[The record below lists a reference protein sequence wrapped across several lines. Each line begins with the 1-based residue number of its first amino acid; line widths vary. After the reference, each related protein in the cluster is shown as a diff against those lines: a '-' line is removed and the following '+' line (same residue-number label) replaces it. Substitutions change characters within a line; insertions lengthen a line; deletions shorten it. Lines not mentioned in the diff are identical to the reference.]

1 MSAGQ
6 SSYDA
11 VMKAHL
17 GTDRGAY
24 EDLSYMPVFRG
35 SGIFYAVVDEVV
47 TTKVAFLH
55 YWREKNNIAELG
67 LLITLRDATGNKV
80 ARRYLKI
87 NEMAYDFDVR
97 DLIPPQKRF
106 TGSIEL
112 EVFSTEDL
120 KFQFP
125 GFTVFYQT
133 ARGVSYVHTNQRVY
147 NSAEDR
153 ARGESLNPWQGGFDI
168 DTAQHD
174 PFLFLVNGPVPVENG
189 EAELIVLN
197 AAGREMRRI
206 LPLGSVPAYGTKDIR
221 LRQIDGVVEFLGDTP
236 GTCKINLPF
245 DDIHLRLAVGNALQ
259 DQSWL
264 SITHSYFDAV
274 THNEYYDSASLPAD
288 IYPAFVPFALM
299 EGIDLD
305 LVLYPILARCE
316 LELELQCF
324 GADGRPRTAIRLNSY
339 TSPDD
344 GLRRLDI
351 RSLLT
356 QHKVEVTSGLCV
368 LQISSRNG
376 KIPTRITYGLNYRLG
391 EKLGTNISSSAYMAK
406 SWGARGRSW
415 RWGPLAIQQGGRNKV
430 AVIGFRKEK
439 TFDEPVEFAVT
450 LHNRSGMVARQS
462 FTMPAN
468 SCSIIEAEDM
478 LAATGYRTQDG
489 EILWYVVESKSA
501 SLDAVQIALSADGFI
516 GGDHCF

>member
-11 VMKAHL
+11 VIKAHL
-17 GTDRGAY
+17 GTNRGAY
-24 EDLSYMPVFRG
+24 EDLSYMPVFRS
-35 SGIFYAVVDEVV
+35 SGIFYAIVDETV
-47 TTKVAFLH
+47 TTRVAFLH

-67 LLITLRDATGNKV
+67 LLITLRDAAGNKV
-80 ARRYLKI
+80 TRHYLKI
-87 NEMAYDFDVR
+87 SEMAYDFDVR
-97 DLIPPQKRF
+97 HFVPPHTRF

-153 ARGESLNPWQGGFDI
+153 DRSQSLNPWQGGFDI
-168 DTAQHD
+168 DTARHD
-174 PFLFLVNGPVPVENG
+174 PFLFLVNGPVPVSNG
-189 EAELIVLN
+189 EAELILLN
-197 AAGREMRRI
+197 AAGREMRRT
-206 LPLGSVPAYGTKDIR
+206 LPLGYIPAYGTQDIR
-221 LRQIDGVVEFLGDTP
+221 LRQIDGIAEFLGDRP

-245 DDIHLRLAVGNALQ
+245 DDIHLRLAVGNALT

-264 SITHSYFDAV
+264 SVTHSYFDAV
-274 THNEYYDSASLPAD
+274 THNEYYDSTSLPAD
-288 IYPAFVPFALM
+288 IYPAFIPFSLM
-299 EGIDLD
+299 DGIDLD
-305 LVLYPILARCE
+305 LVLYPILARCK
-316 LELELQCF
+316 LELALQCF
-324 GADGRPRTAIRLNSY
+324 GAEGRPRAVIDLNSY
-339 TSPDD
+339 SSPDD
-344 GLRRLDI
+344 GIRRLDI
-351 RSLLT
+351 RSLLA
-356 QHKVEVTSGLCV
+356 QHKIEAVSGLYV
-368 LQISSRNG
+368 LQISAQNG

-415 RWGPLAIQQGGRNKV
+415 RWGPLTMQQGGRNKV

-439 TFDEPVEFAVT
+439 TFDEPVEFTLV
-450 LHNRSGMVARQS
+450 LHNRNGMVARQS
-462 FTMPAN
+462 YTMPAN
-468 SCSIIEAEDM
+468 GCSIIETEDM
-478 LAATGYRTQDG
+478 LATAGYSTQVG

-501 SLDAVQIALSADGFI
+501 SLDAVQISLSAEGFI